1 MGNTFWWISFF
12 FFTGTRGG
20 SFFGQ
25 TEGGPGREP
34 RRERKDKTRGSGAH
48 RWGFA
53 GRDFCVGLFFFF
65 FLMESFRRGNQ
76 EERKGRQ
83 RNFSI
88 VFLWFFLVVLFFLG
102 TGTGEKA
109 LKGGWRGLVFG
120 IIRVVFFHRKTD
132 FFETPDPLFGWSSGS
147 FTLNKLE
154 CSKQAKQ
161 HALNT
166 LAWDNGIRPWSCF
179 VGFLG
184 TEVMINRDSRG
195 H

>member
-1 MGNTFWWISFF
+1 MDFL
-12 FFTGTRGG
+12 FFTGTRCG

-25 TEGGPGREP
+25 TEGGPGRGTEGEGQDTRFGCP
-34 RRERKDKTRGSGAH
+34 PVGFRRKRLLCWSFLVFSDGIFSERKSGRKERAAKELLD
-48 RWGFA
+48 RLSL
-53 GRDFCVGLFFFF
+53 VFFFWSCS
-65 FLMESFRRGNQ
+65 FLEREQEKGTERWMERIGVWNHS
-76 EERKGRQ
+76 GRL
-83 RNFSI
+83 FSSKDR
-88 VFLWFFLVVLFFLG
+88 F
-102 TGTGEKA
+102 
-109 LKGGWRGLVFG
+109 
-120 IIRVVFFHRKTD
+120 

>member
-1 MGNTFWWISFF
+1 MDFLFL
-12 FFTGTRGG
+12 
-20 SFFGQ
+20 
-25 TEGGPGREP
+25 PGLFLVLSSVK
-34 RRERKDKTRGSGAH
+34 RRECQGGNRGRGQDTRFG
-48 RWGFA
+48 
-53 GRDFCVGLFFFF
+53 CPPVG
-65 FLMESFRRGNQ
+65 FRRKRLLCWSFLVFFSGGIFS
-76 EERKGRQ
+76 ERKSGGKERAAKELLD
-83 RNFSI
+83 RLSLVFSSGP
-88 VFLWFFLVVLFFLG
+88 VLSWNRSRR
-102 TGTGEKA
+102 KA

-120 IIRVVFFHRKTD
+120 VIRVVFFHRKTD
-132 FFETPDPLFGWSSGS
+132 FFEPPDPLFGWSSGS